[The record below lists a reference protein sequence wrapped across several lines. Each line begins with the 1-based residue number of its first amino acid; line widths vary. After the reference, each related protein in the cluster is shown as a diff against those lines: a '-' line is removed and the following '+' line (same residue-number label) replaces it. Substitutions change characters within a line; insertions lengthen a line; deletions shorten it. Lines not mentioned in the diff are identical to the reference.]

1 MSVTLNEAFNQ
12 ETFKAASSIPF
23 GAAVQLTSTAFQVVG
38 ASNAVAGA
46 AQVYGLT
53 TASIASPGMNVP
65 VQTGGWAKAIA
76 GASVGIGGF
85 VGAGAGTTSLVPVMP
100 SGVASGPSAA
110 QPVRYVL
117 GVALEA
123 AAAGALFTVSI
134 HPGEVI

>member
-1 MSVTLNEAFNQ
+1 MSVTLNEAFNT

-38 ASNAVAGA
+38 ASAAVAA
-46 AQVYGLT
+46 QAQVYGLT
-53 TASIASPGMNVP
+53 QATAASPGVNVA

-76 GASVGIGGF
+76 GASLGIGGW
-85 VGAGAGTTSLVPVMP
+85 VGAGVGTTSLVPVMP

-110 QPVRYVL
+110 QPVRYVV
-117 GVALEA
+117 GIALEA
-123 AAAGALFTVSI
+123 AAAGAIFTVSI